1 MSLAELVESVEFVV
15 DAQGNRK
22 AVVVDLAVWKEVLQI
37 LADTLE
43 EAEDAQAIREIEVR
57 ITSGQERLFTHE
69 EVWAE
74 IEALESQGALP
85 D

>member
-37 LADTLE
+37 LGGILK
-43 EAEDAQAIREIEVR
+43 IV
-57 ITSGQERLFTHE
+57 
-69 EVWAE
+69 
-74 IEALESQGALP
+74 
-85 D
+85 